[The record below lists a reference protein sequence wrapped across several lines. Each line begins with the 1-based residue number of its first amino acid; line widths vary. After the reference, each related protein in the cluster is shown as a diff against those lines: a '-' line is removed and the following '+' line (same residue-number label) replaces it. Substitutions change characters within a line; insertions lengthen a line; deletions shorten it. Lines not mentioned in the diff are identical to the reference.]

1 MGRAGVVITR
11 AEPGASKSAKSV
23 VTMGFSAIVV
33 PLLQIHAVPNWENQL
48 GNHDGLMVT
57 SGNAARLLA
66 VSALDRETPVFAV
79 GTATA
84 GLLRIGGF
92 QNVLSADGD
101 LSDLAAL
108 VTAKGKDLHLVYLSG
123 QDVSG
128 DLAALLASNDI
139 SLRRCV
145 IYRAEMAVD
154 WPIAPP
160 AEPPL
165 AVLFHSRRGA
175 EAFASL
181 QRRAQLTPLATVTAI
196 TISPKAAEPIDDL
209 GWKQILVARMPN
221 EKAILAEL
229 AAMAR

>member
-1 MGRAGVVITR
+1 VVITR
-11 AEPGASKSAKSV
+11 AEPGASATAKSV
-23 VTMGFSAIVV
+23 DAMGLSAVLA
-33 PLLQIHAVPNWENQL
+33 PLLHIQSMPDWESHL
-48 GNHDGLMVT
+48 GAPDGLVVT

-108 VTAKGKDLHLVYLSG
+108 VTAKGKNLHLVYLSG

-145 IYRAEMAVD
+145 IYSAEMAVA
-154 WPIAPP
+154 WPIAPL

-165 AVLFHSRRGA
+165 AILFHSRRGA
-175 EAFASL
+175 EAFAHL
-181 QRRAQLTPLATVTAI
+181 QKRAALTPLVSVTAI
-196 TISPKAAEPIDDL
+196 AISAKAAEPIEDL
-209 GWKQILVARMPN
+209 GWKQILFAKMPN
-221 EKAILAEL
+221 EKAIMAEL
-229 AAMAR
+229 AALAR